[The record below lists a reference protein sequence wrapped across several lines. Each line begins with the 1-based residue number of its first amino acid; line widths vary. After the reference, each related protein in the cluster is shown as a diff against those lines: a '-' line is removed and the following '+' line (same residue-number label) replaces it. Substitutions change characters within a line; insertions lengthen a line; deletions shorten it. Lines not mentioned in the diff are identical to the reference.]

1 MFITDLSI
9 RRPTVS
15 WVMSLI
21 LIIFGL
27 FVFWKL
33 PVRELP
39 NGIQPP
45 VVQVQ
50 VDYKSAA
57 ASIVDQEVTQVLEDV
72 IGGAEGI
79 KNIDSKSENGRS
91 TINVEFDTS
100 IDLDNAANDIR
111 ERVARVVDNLPSE
124 SDPPQILKRAA
135 GFTTTMWLSLSSSTW
150 SDLELGDYAERFLV
164 DQFSS
169 VKNVGRIRVGGLREL
184 SIRVWVDPIKLAAND
199 LTIKEV
205 ESAMRGE
212 NISLPAGTLEADNID
227 LTLNLDKS
235 YNDINSIK
243 QLPIKKKNNKVILLS
258 DVANVEFG
266 PVSEKTL
273 FKAQTK
279 DQINLKTVGIG
290 IYARSGAST
299 VELSNEIK
307 KKIIEVKKSLPEEL
321 DLRVSFNRA
330 NYVEA
335 AIEEVYKTLFIA
347 FILVVL
353 IIYLFLGNLKAVIV
367 PAIALPVSLIAS
379 FLGLYIFGLSI
390 NIFVLLSFILAIG
403 IITDD
408 SVIMTDAIYRR
419 IENGENSLVAA
430 YKGSK
435 QISFAII
442 ATTLIL
448 VAVFLPLI
456 FIKGISG
463 TLFRETAIALS
474 FSIVVSSFV
483 ALTLSPMLA
492 SKFLNKK
499 TSKKFI
505 IRKFENIF
513 SNFANFYKE
522 TLGTVIY
529 KTRTVGIFIIFIII
543 ASILLFNFSKKEL
556 LPMEDRGAYL
566 IIGATD
572 EGSSFEY
579 TQEQAQKVEARLLPL
594 LQAED
599 SPYSRFIMRVPG
611 FGSSANSYNSFIIIA
626 LLDDWKNR
634 KKGQQIVL
642 REAIGKIVTL
652 PQALAF
658 PISPQSI
665 RVSSYNKPVQ
675 MVIYGST
682 YEELE
687 EIQKKI
693 IRKLR
698 SNKNLS
704 RIDSDYNRNKPEV
717 KLIINKNKAKDL
729 GVSTKAIGETLE
741 TLYGGKKI
749 TTFNKLGKEYPII
762 VQQYLSDRR
771 NKEGV
776 SKIFVRSETNSK
788 LISLANLVSFK
799 EEGSAKQLAR
809 YNRQRAVTISANINE
824 GYTLTEAIKFFE
836 EVMSSE
842 APKNQIT
849 WKGKSE
855 EIKETS
861 NELFI
866 IFALALLTAYLV
878 MAATFNS
885 FIHPFIIV
893 LTVPLAIF
901 GGLVFIL
908 FLNSS
913 VNIFSQIALII
924 LIGISTKNSILI
936 VDFANQ
942 IRTTGKNIDT
952 AVKEAC
958 AVRFRPIIMT
968 SLSTMIAMMPLV
980 IGNIGPGAG
989 EGSRLAVGSTIL
1001 GGMIISTFFT
1011 LYVTPSMYLA
1021 LAKNTKRIDVIDI
1034 ELKKNY
1040 LKNNIFIF
1048 I

>member
-1 MFITDLSI
+1 MFITELSI
-9 RRPTVS
+9 KRPTVS

-21 LIIFGL
+21 LIVFGL

-50 VDYKSAA
+50 VDYKSAS
-57 ASIVDQEVTQVLEDV
+57 ASIIDQEVTQVVEDV

-91 TINVEFDTS
+91 TINVEFDTG

-169 VKNVGRIRVGGLREL
+169 VKNVGRILVGGLREL
-184 SIRVWVDPIKLAAND
+184 SIRVWIDPIKLAAND
-199 LTIKEV
+199 LSITEV
-205 ESAMRGE
+205 ESAIRGE

-243 QLPIKKKNNKVILLS
+243 QLPIKKTDNKVILLS
-258 DVANVEFG
+258 DVANIEFG

-299 VELSNEIK
+299 VELSKDIK
-307 KKIIEVKKSLPEEL
+307 KKILEVRKSLPDEL

-335 AIEEVYKTLFIA
+335 AINEVYKTLVIA

-419 IENGENSLVAA
+419 IENGETPLVAA

-456 FIKGISG
+456 FIEGISG
-463 TLFRETAIALS
+463 TLFKETAIALS

-492 SKFLNKK
+492 SKFLYKK
-499 TSKKFI
+499 KSKKIFI
-505 IRKFENIF
+505 NKFEKIF
-513 SNFANFYKE
+513 LSFSNFYKE
-522 TLGTVIY
+522 TLSIIVN
-529 KTRTVGIFIIFIII
+529 KTKSVCLFIIFIIF
-543 ASILLFNFSKKEL
+543 ASVLLFSFSKKEL

-566 IIGATD
+566 IIGSTD

-579 TQEQAQKVEARLLPL
+579 TQEQAQKVEARLIPL
-594 LQAED
+594 LQAEN

-611 FGSSANSYNSFIIIA
+611 FGNSANSYNSFIIIA

-634 KKGQQIVL
+634 KKGQQVVL

-665 RVSSYNKPVQ
+665 RVSNYNKPVQ
-675 MVIYGST
+675 MVVYGNT

-687 EIQKKI
+687 IIQKKVI
-693 IRKLR
+693 QKLR

-729 GVSTKAIGETLE
+729 GVSTKSIGETLE
-741 TLYGGKKI
+741 TLYGGKRI

-776 SKIFVRSETNSK
+776 SKIFVRSETNGK

-799 EEGSAKQLAR
+799 EEGSAKELSR
-809 YNRQRAVTISANINE
+809 YNRQRAITISANINE
-824 GYTLTEAIKFFE
+824 GYTLTEAIKYFE
-836 EVMSSE
+836 EVMRDLSPE
-842 APKNQIT
+842 NQIT

-885 FIHPFIIV
+885 FIHPFIII

-936 VDFANQ
+936 VDYANQ
-942 IRTTGKNIDT
+942 IRTTGKDIEL

-968 SLSTMIAMMPLV
+968 SLSTMIAMIPLV

-1011 LYVTPSMYLA
+1011 LYVTPTMYLT
-1021 LAKNTKRIDVIDI
+1021 LAKNTKRIDIIDL
-1034 ELKKNY
+1034 ELKKD
-1040 LKNNIFIF
+1040 LSKK
-1048 I
+1048 

>member
-1 MFITDLSI
+1 MFITELSI
-9 RRPTVS
+9 KRPAVS

-21 LIIFGL
+21 LIVFGL

-50 VDYKSAA
+50 INYKSAS
-57 ASIVDQEVTQVLEDV
+57 ASIVDQELTQVVEDV

-79 KNIDSKSENGRS
+79 KNIESKSENGRS
-91 TINVEFDTS
+91 TINIEFDTS

-150 SDLELGDYAERFLV
+150 SDLELGDYAERYLV

-169 VKNVGRIRVGGLREL
+169 IKNVGRILVGGLREL

-205 ESAMRGE
+205 ELAMRGE

-243 QLPIKKKNNKVILLS
+243 QLPIKKTGNKVILLS
-258 DVANVEFG
+258 DVANIEFG

-273 FKAQTK
+273 FKSQTK
-279 DQINLKTVGIG
+279 DQVNLKTVGIG

-299 VELSNEIK
+299 VELSDDIK
-307 KKIIEVKKSLPEEL
+307 KKIIEVKKSLPDGL

-335 AIEEVYKTLFIA
+335 AIEEVYKTLLIA

-419 IENGENSLVAA
+419 IENGETPLVAA

-456 FIKGISG
+456 FIEGISG

-499 TSKKFI
+499 ISKKVLI
-505 IRKFENIF
+505 KKFENIF
-513 SNFANFYKE
+513 LKFANFYKE
-522 TLGTVIY
+522 TLDVIIY
-529 KTRTVGIFIIFIII
+529 KTKTISFFIILIII
-543 ASILLFNFSKKEL
+543 SSVLLFSFSKKEL
-556 LPMEDRGAYL
+556 LPQEDRGAYL
-566 IIGATD
+566 IIGFTD

-579 TQEQAQKVEARLLPL
+579 TQEQAQKVEARLIPL

-634 KKGQQIVL
+634 KKGQQVVL

-652 PQALAF
+652 PQAVAF

-665 RVSSYNKPVQ
+665 RVSNYNKPVQ

-687 EIQKKI
+687 EIQTKVIK
-693 IRKLR
+693 KLR
-698 SNKNLS
+698 SNRNLS
-704 RIDSDYNRNKPEV
+704 RIESDYNRNKPEV
-717 KLIINKNKAKDL
+717 KLLIDRSKAKDL
-729 GVSTKAIGETLE
+729 GVSTRSIGETLE
-741 TLYGGKKI
+741 TLYGGKRI
-749 TTFNKLGKEYPII
+749 TTFNRLGKEYPII

-771 NKEGV
+771 NKEGI
-776 SKIFVRSETNSK
+776 SKIFVRSETNGK
-788 LISLANLVSFK
+788 LISLANLVKFK
-799 EEGSAKQLAR
+799 EEGTAKELAR
-809 YNRQRAVTISANINE
+809 YNRQRAITISANISE
-824 GYTLTEAIKFFE
+824 AYTLTEAIKFLE
-836 EVMSSE
+836 GVMADI
-842 APKNQIT
+842 APENQIT

-866 IFALALLTAYLV
+866 IFALALLTSYLV

-885 FIHPFIIV
+885 FIHPFIIF

-936 VDFANQ
+936 VDYANQ
-942 IRTTGKNIDT
+942 IRTMGKSIDT

-958 AVRFRPIIMT
+958 SVRLRPILMT

-1021 LAKNTKRIDVIDI
+1021 LAKNTKRIDEIDL
-1034 ELKKNY
+1034 ELKKE
-1040 LKNNIFIF
+1040 LSKK
-1048 I
+1048 

>member
-1 MFITDLSI
+1 MFITELSI
-9 RRPTVS
+9 KRPTVS

-21 LIIFGL
+21 LIVFGL

-45 VVQVQ
+45 VVQIQ

-57 ASIVDQEVTQVLEDV
+57 ASIVDQEVTQVVEDV

-100 IDLDNAANDIR
+100 IELDNAANDIR

-150 SDLELGDYAERFLV
+150 SDLELGDYAERYLV

-184 SIRVWVDPIKLAAND
+184 SIRVWIDPIRLAAND

-205 ESAMRGE
+205 ETAMRGE

-235 YNDINSIK
+235 YTDIDSIK
-243 QLPIKKKNNKVILLS
+243 QLPIKKTGNKVILLS
-258 DVANVEFG
+258 DVANIEFG

-299 VELSNEIK
+299 VELSKDIK
-307 KKIIEVKKSLPEEL
+307 KKIIQVKKSLPEEL

-335 AIEEVYKTLFIA
+335 AIEEVYKTLLIA
-347 FILVVL
+347 FVLVVL

-379 FLGLYIFGLSI
+379 FLGLYLFGLSI

-419 IENGENSLVAA
+419 IENGETPLVAA

-435 QISFAII
+435 QISFAIV

-456 FIKGISG
+456 FIEGISG
-463 TLFRETAIALS
+463 TLFKETAIALS

-492 SKFLNKK
+492 SKFLYKK
-499 TSKKFI
+499 TSKKLFI
-505 IRKFENIF
+505 QKFEKLF
-513 SNFANFYKE
+513 LNFANFYKE
-522 TLGTVIY
+522 TLDIIVNKTKTVSF
-529 KTRTVGIFIIFIII
+529 FIILIVI
-543 ASILLFNFSKKEL
+543 ASVLLFNFSKKEL

-566 IIGATD
+566 IIGLTD
-572 EGSSFEY
+572 EGTSFEY

-611 FGSSANSYNSFIIIA
+611 FGNSANSYNSFIIIA

-634 KKGQQIVL
+634 KKGQEVVL

-652 PQALAF
+652 PQAVAF

-665 RVSSYNKPVQ
+665 RVSNYNKPVQ

-687 EIQKKI
+687 EIQKKV
-693 IRKLR
+693 IREIR

-704 RIDSDYNRNKPEV
+704 RIESDYNRNKPEV

-729 GVSTKAIGETLE
+729 GVSTKSIGETLE

-776 SKIFVRSETNSK
+776 SKIFVRSETNGK

-799 EEGSAKQLAR
+799 EEGSAKELAR
-809 YNRQRAVTISANINE
+809 YNRQPAVTISANINE
-824 GYTLTEAIKFFE
+824 GYTLTEAISFFE
-836 EVMSSE
+836 DVMVDL
-842 APKNQIT
+842 APENQIT

-885 FIHPFIIV
+885 FIHPFIII

-901 GGLVFIL
+901 GGLVFIM

-936 VDFANQ
+936 VDYANQ
-942 IRTTGKNIDT
+942 IRTTGKNIEL

-968 SLSTMIAMMPLV
+968 SLSTMIAMIPLV

-1021 LAKNTKRIDVIDI
+1021 LAKNTKRIDAVDL
-1034 ELKKNY
+1034 ELKKE
-1040 LKNNIFIF
+1040 LTKK
-1048 I
+1048 

>member
-1 MFITDLSI
+1 MFITELSI
-9 RRPTVS
+9 RRPVVS

-21 LIIFGL
+21 LIVFGL

-39 NGIQPP
+39 SGLQPP

-50 VDYKSAA
+50 VDYTSAA
-57 ASIVDQEVTQVLEDV
+57 APIVDQEVTQVLEDV
-72 IGGAEGI
+72 IGGTEGI
-79 KNIDSKSENGRS
+79 KNIDSKSSNGRS
-91 TINVEFDTS
+91 TIKIEFDTS

-111 ERVARVVDNLPSE
+111 ERVARVVDNLPLE
-124 SDPPQILKRAA
+124 SDPPQILKQAA
-135 GFTTTMWLSLSSSTW
+135 GFTTTMWLALSSSTW
-150 SDLELGDYAERFLV
+150 SDLELGDYAERYLV
-164 DQFSS
+164 DTFSS
-169 VKNVGRIRVGGLREL
+169 VKNVGRILVGGLREL
-184 SIRVWVDPIKLAAND
+184 SIRVWLDPIKLAAND
-199 LTIKEV
+199 LTVQEV
-205 ESAMRGE
+205 ERALRGE
-212 NISLPAGTLEADNID
+212 NIRLPAGTLEANNID

-235 YNDINSIK
+235 YNSIETIE
-243 QLPIKKKNNKVILLS
+243 QLPIKKTNKKVVVLS
-258 DVANVEFG
+258 DVAKIEFG

-273 FKAQTK
+273 FKAQRK
-279 DQINLKTVGIG
+279 GQLNLKTVGIG

-299 VELSNEIK
+299 VELSKEIK
-307 KKIIEVKKSLPEEL
+307 KKIAEVNKSLPEGLEL
-321 DLRVSFNRA
+321 EVAFNRA
-330 NYVEA
+330 TYIGA
-335 AIEEVYKTLFIA
+335 AINEVYKTLIIA
-347 FILVVL
+347 FILVVI

-379 FLGLYIFGLSI
+379 FLGIYIFGLSI

-419 IENGENSLVAA
+419 IENGENPLVAA

-435 QISFAII
+435 QITFAII

-448 VAVFLPLI
+448 IAVFLPLI
-456 FIKGISG
+456 FIEGISG

-499 TSKKFI
+499 NNKNFI
-505 IRKFENIF
+505 IRKFEKFFLDF
-513 SNFANFYKE
+513 SKFYQE
-522 TLGTVIY
+522 TLDVLVK
-529 KTRTVGIFIIFIII
+529 KTKTISIFIIFIII
-543 ASILLFNFSKKEL
+543 ASVLLFNFSKKEL

-566 IIGATD
+566 VIGFTD

-579 TQEQAQKVEARLLPL
+579 TQEKAQDIEKRLIPL
-594 LQAED
+594 LQAEN

-611 FGSSANSYNSFIIIA
+611 FGNSANSYNSFIIIA
-626 LLDDWKNR
+626 LLDNWKNR
-634 KKGQQIVL
+634 KQDSQTVM
-642 REAIGKIVTL
+642 RQAIGKIVTV
-652 PQALAF
+652 PQAVAF

-687 EIQKKI
+687 KIQSEVI
-693 IRKLR
+693 GKLR
-698 SNKNLS
+698 RNRNLS
-704 RIDSDYNRNKPEV
+704 RIESDYSRNKPEV

-729 GVSTKAIGETLE
+729 GVSTETIGKSLE
-741 TLYGGKKI
+741 TLYGGKRV

-762 VQQYLSDRR
+762 LQQFLSDRR
-771 NKEGV
+771 SKDGI
-776 SKIFVRSETNSK
+776 SKIFVRSDTTGK
-788 LISLANLVSFK
+788 LISLVNLVDFE
-799 EEGSAKQLAR
+799 EEGTAKELAR
-809 YNRQRAVTISANINE
+809 YNRQRAVTISANISEN
-824 GYTLTEAIKFFE
+824 YTLSEAIKFLE
-836 EVMSSE
+836 NTMTEVSPQS
-842 APKNQIT
+842 QIT

-885 FIHPFIIV
+885 FVHPFIIV

-913 VNIFSQIALII
+913 INIFSQIALVI

-936 VDFANQ
+936 VDYANQ
-942 IRTTGKNIDT
+942 IRTTGKNIES

-958 AVRFRPIIMT
+958 NIRFRPIIMT

-989 EGSRLAVGSTIL
+989 EGSRLAVGATIL
-1001 GGMIISTFFT
+1001 GGMMISTFFT
-1011 LYVTPSMYLA
+1011 LYVTPTMYLS
-1021 LAKNTKRIDVIDI
+1021 LAKNTKRIDAVDI
-1034 ELKKNY
+1034 ELKKE
-1040 LKNNIFIF
+1040 LR
-1048 I
+1048 

>member
-1 MFITDLSI
+1 MLITELSI
-9 RRPTVS
+9 RRPVVS

-21 LIIFGL
+21 LIVFGL

-39 NGIQPP
+39 SGLQPP

-50 VDYKSAA
+50 VDYASASA
-57 ASIVDQEVTQVLEDV
+57 PIIDQEVTQVLEDV

-79 KNIDSKSENGRS
+79 KNIDSKSSNGRS
-91 TINVEFDTS
+91 TIKVEFDTS

-124 SDPPQILKRAA
+124 SDPPQILKQAA
-135 GFTTTMWLSLSSSTW
+135 GFTTTMWLALSSSTW
-150 SDLELGDYAERFLV
+150 SDLELGDYAERYLV
-164 DQFSS
+164 DTFSS
-169 VKNVGRIRVGGLREL
+169 VKNVGRILVGGLREL

-199 LTIKEV
+199 LTVQEV
-205 ESAMRGE
+205 ERALRGE
-212 NISLPAGTLEADNID
+212 NIRLPAGTLEANNID

-235 YNDINSIK
+235 YNSIETIK
-243 QLPIKKKNNKVILLS
+243 QLPIKKTNKKVVVLS
-258 DVANVEFG
+258 DVANIEFG

-273 FKAQTK
+273 FKAQRK
-279 DQINLKTVGIG
+279 DQLNLKTVGIG

-299 VELSNEIK
+299 VELSKEIK
-307 KKIIEVKKSLPEEL
+307 KKITEVNKSLPEGLKIEIA
-321 DLRVSFNRA
+321 FNRA
-330 NYVEA
+330 TYIGA
-335 AIEEVYKTLFIA
+335 AINEVYKTLIIA
-347 FILVVL
+347 FVLVVI

-379 FLGLYIFGLSI
+379 FLGIYIFGLSI

-419 IENGENSLVAA
+419 IENGENPLVAA
-430 YKGSK
+430 YKGSR
-435 QISFAII
+435 QITFAII

-448 VAVFLPLI
+448 IAVFLPLI
-456 FIKGISG
+456 FIEGISG

-499 TSKKFI
+499 NNKNFI
-505 IRKFENIF
+505 IRKFEKFFLGF
-513 SNFANFYKE
+513 SKFYQE
-522 TLGTVIY
+522 TLEVLVK
-529 KTRTVGIFIIFIII
+529 KTKTISVFIIFIII
-543 ASILLFNFSKKEL
+543 ASVLLFNFSKKEL

-566 IIGATD
+566 VIGFTD

-579 TQEQAQKVEARLLPL
+579 TQEKAQVIEKRLIPL
-594 LQAED
+594 LQAEN

-611 FGSSANSYNSFIIIA
+611 FGSSATSYNSFIIIA
-626 LLDDWKNR
+626 LLDHWKNR
-634 KKGQQIVL
+634 KQDSQTVM
-642 REAIGKIVTL
+642 RQAIGKIVTV
-652 PQALAF
+652 PQAVAF

-687 EIQKKI
+687 SIQNEVI
-693 IRKLR
+693 GKLR
-698 SNKNLS
+698 RNRNLS
-704 RIDSDYNRNKPEV
+704 RIESDYSRNKPEV

-729 GVSTKAIGETLE
+729 GVSTETVGKSLE
-741 TLYGGKKI
+741 TLYGGKRV

-762 VQQYLSDRR
+762 LQQYLSDRR
-771 NKEGV
+771 NKEGI
-776 SKIFVRSETNSK
+776 SKIFVRSDTTGK
-788 LISLANLVSFK
+788 LISLSNLVNFK
-799 EEGSAKQLAR
+799 EEGTAKELSR
-809 YNRQRAVTISANINE
+809 YNRQRAVTISSNISEN
-824 GYTLTEAIKFFE
+824 YTLSEAIKYLE
-836 EVMSSE
+836 NIMAEVS
-842 APKNQIT
+842 PKSQIT

-885 FIHPFIIV
+885 FIHPFIII

-913 VNIFSQIALII
+913 VNIFSQIALVI

-936 VDFANQ
+936 VDYANQ
-942 IRTTGKNIDT
+942 IRTTGKNIET

-958 AVRFRPIIMT
+958 SIRFRPIIMT

-989 EGSRLAVGSTIL
+989 EGSRLAVGATIL

-1011 LYVTPSMYLA
+1011 LYVTPTMYLS
-1021 LAKNTKRIDVIDI
+1021 LAKNTKRIDAVDI
-1034 ELKKNY
+1034 ELKKQ
-1040 LKNNIFIF
+1040 LR
-1048 I
+1048 

>member
-1 MFITDLSI
+1 MFITELSI
-9 RRPTVS
+9 KRPTVS

-50 VDYKSAA
+50 VDYKSAS
-57 ASIVDQEVTQVLEDV
+57 ASIVDQEVTQVVEDV

-100 IDLDNAANDIR
+100 INLDNAANDIR

-150 SDLELGDYAERFLV
+150 SDLELGDYAERYLV

-184 SIRVWVDPIKLAAND
+184 SIRVWIDPIRLAAND
-199 LTIKEV
+199 ITVKEV

-235 YNDINSIK
+235 YNDIKSIN
-243 QLPIKKKNNKVILLS
+243 QLPIKKNGNKVILLS
-258 DVANVEFG
+258 DVANIEFG

-273 FKAQTK
+273 FKAQTR

-299 VELSNEIK
+299 VELSNDIK
-307 KKIIEVKKSLPEEL
+307 KKLIDVKKTLPNEL

-335 AIEEVYKTLFIA
+335 AIEEVYKTLLIA
-347 FILVVL
+347 FVLVVL

-419 IENGENSLVAA
+419 IENGETPLVAA

-456 FIKGISG
+456 FIEGISG

-492 SKFLNKK
+492 SKFLYKK
-499 TSKKFI
+499 KSKKIFI
-505 IRKFENIF
+505 NKFEKIF
-513 SNFANFYKE
+513 LSFSNFYKE
-522 TLGTVIY
+522 TLSIIVN
-529 KTRTVGIFIIFIII
+529 KTKSVCLFIIFIIF
-543 ASILLFNFSKKEL
+543 ASVLLFSFSKKEL

-566 IIGATD
+566 IIGSTD

-579 TQEQAQKVEARLLPL
+579 TQEQAQKVEARLIPL
-594 LQAED
+594 LQAEN

-611 FGSSANSYNSFIIIA
+611 FGNSANSYNSFIIIA

-634 KKGQQIVL
+634 KKGQQVVL

-665 RVSSYNKPVQ
+665 RVSNYNKPVQ
-675 MVIYGST
+675 MVVYGNT

-687 EIQKKI
+687 IIQKKVI
-693 IRKLR
+693 QKLR

-729 GVSTKAIGETLE
+729 GVSTKSIGETLE
-741 TLYGGKKI
+741 TLYGGKRI

-776 SKIFVRSETNSK
+776 SKIFVRSETNGK

-799 EEGSAKQLAR
+799 EEGSAKELSR
-809 YNRQRAVTISANINE
+809 YNRQRAITISANINE
-824 GYTLTEAIKFFE
+824 GYTLTEAIKYFE
-836 EVMSSE
+836 EVIRDLSPE
-842 APKNQIT
+842 NQIT

-885 FIHPFIIV
+885 FIHPFIII

-936 VDFANQ
+936 VDYANQ
-942 IRTTGKNIDT
+942 IRTTGKDIEL

-968 SLSTMIAMMPLV
+968 SLSTMIAMIPLV

-1011 LYVTPSMYLA
+1011 LYVTPTMYLT
-1021 LAKNTKRIDVIDI
+1021 LAKNTKRIDIIDL
-1034 ELKKNY
+1034 ELKKD
-1040 LKNNIFIF
+1040 LSKK
-1048 I
+1048 

>member
-9 RRPTVS
+9 RRPVVS
-15 WVMSLI
+15 SVFSLI
-21 LIIFGL
+21 LIVFGI

-39 NGIQPP
+39 SGLQPP
-45 VVQVQ
+45 VVQIQ

-57 ASIVDQEVTQVLEDV
+57 APIIDQEVTQVIEDV

-79 KNIDSKSENGRS
+79 KNIDSKSSNGRS
-91 TINVEFDTS
+91 TIKVEFDTS

-124 SDPPQILKRAA
+124 SDPPQILKQAA
-135 GFTTTMWLSLSSSTW
+135 GFTTTMWLALSSSTW
-150 SDLELGDYAERFLV
+150 SDLELGDYAERYLV
-164 DQFSS
+164 DTFSS
-169 VKNVGRIRVGGLREL
+169 VKNVGRILVGGLREL

-199 LTIKEV
+199 LTVQEV
-205 ESAMRGE
+205 ERALRGE
-212 NISLPAGTLEADNID
+212 NIRLPAGTLEANNID

-235 YNDINSIK
+235 YNSIETIK
-243 QLPIKKKNNKVILLS
+243 QLPIKKTNKKVVVLS
-258 DVANVEFG
+258 DVANIEFG

-273 FKAQTK
+273 FKAQRK
-279 DQINLKTVGIG
+279 DQLNLKTVGIG

-299 VELSNEIK
+299 VELSKEIK
-307 KKIIEVKKSLPEEL
+307 KKIAKVNKSLPEGLEL
-321 DLRVSFNRA
+321 EVAFNRA
-330 NYVEA
+330 TYIGA
-335 AIEEVYKTLFIA
+335 AINEVYKTLIIA
-347 FILVVL
+347 FVLVVI

-379 FLGLYIFGLSI
+379 FLGIYIFGLSI

-419 IENGENSLVAA
+419 IENGENPLVAA

-435 QISFAII
+435 QITFAII

-448 VAVFLPLI
+448 IAVFLPLI
-456 FIKGISG
+456 FIEGISG

-499 TSKKFI
+499 NNKNFI
-505 IRKFENIF
+505 IRKFEKFFLGF
-513 SNFANFYKE
+513 SKFYQE
-522 TLGTVIY
+522 TLEVLVKKTKTVS
-529 KTRTVGIFIIFIII
+529 VFIIFIIV

-566 IIGATD
+566 VIGFTD

-579 TQEQAQKVEARLLPL
+579 TQEKAQVIEKRLIPL
-594 LQAED
+594 LQAEN

-611 FGSSANSYNSFIIIA
+611 FGSSATSYNSFIIIA
-626 LLDDWKNR
+626 LLDHWKNR
-634 KKGQQIVL
+634 KQDSQTVM
-642 REAIGKIVTL
+642 RQAIGKIVTV
-652 PQALAF
+652 PQAVAF

-687 EIQKKI
+687 RIQSEVI
-693 IRKLR
+693 GKLR
-698 SNKNLS
+698 RNNNLS
-704 RIDSDYNRNKPEV
+704 RLESDYTRNKPEV

-729 GVSTKAIGETLE
+729 GVSTETIGKSLE
-741 TLYGGKKI
+741 TLYGGKRV

-762 VQQYLSDRR
+762 LQQYLSDRR
-771 NKEGV
+771 NKEGI
-776 SKIFVRSETNSK
+776 SKIFVRSDTTGK
-788 LISLANLVSFK
+788 LISLTNLVNFK
-799 EEGSAKQLAR
+799 EEGTAKELAR
-809 YNRQRAVTISANINE
+809 YNRQRAVTISANISEN
-824 GYTLTEAIKFFE
+824 YTLSEAIKYLE
-836 EVMSSE
+836 NTMAEVSPQS
-842 APKNQIT
+842 QIT

-885 FIHPFIIV
+885 FIHPFIII

-913 VNIFSQIALII
+913 INIFSQIALVI

-936 VDFANQ
+936 VDYANQ
-942 IRTTGKNIDT
+942 IRTTGKNIET

-958 AVRFRPIIMT
+958 SIRFRPIIMT

-989 EGSRLAVGSTIL
+989 EGSRLAVGATIL

-1011 LYVTPSMYLA
+1011 LYVTPTMYLA
-1021 LAKNTKRIDVIDI
+1021 LAKNTKRIDAIDL
-1034 ELKKNY
+1034 ELNRQ
-1040 LKNNIFIF
+1040 LKR
-1048 I
+1048 

>member
-1 MFITDLSI
+1 MFITELSI
-9 RRPTVS
+9 RRPVVS

-21 LIIFGL
+21 LIVFGL

-39 NGIQPP
+39 SGLQPP

-50 VDYKSAA
+50 VDYTSAA
-57 ASIVDQEVTQVLEDV
+57 APIVDQEVTQVLEDV

-79 KNIDSKSENGRS
+79 KNIDSKSSNGRS
-91 TINVEFDTS
+91 TIKVEFDTS

-124 SDPPQILKRAA
+124 SDPPQILKQAA
-135 GFTTTMWLSLSSSTW
+135 GFTTTMWLALSSSTW
-150 SDLELGDYAERFLV
+150 SDLELGDYAERYLV
-164 DQFSS
+164 DTFSS
-169 VKNVGRIRVGGLREL
+169 VKNVGRILVGGLREL

-199 LTIKEV
+199 LTVQEV
-205 ESAMRGE
+205 EKALRGE
-212 NISLPAGTLEADNID
+212 NIRLPAGTLEANNID

-235 YNDINSIK
+235 YNSIEAIE
-243 QLPIKKKNNKVILLS
+243 QLPIKKTSKKVVVLS
-258 DVANVEFG
+258 DVAKIELG

-273 FKAQTK
+273 FKAQRK
-279 DQINLKTVGIG
+279 DQLNLKTVGIG

-299 VELSNEIK
+299 VELSKEIK
-307 KKIIEVKKSLPEEL
+307 KKIAEVNKSLPEGLEL
-321 DLRVSFNRA
+321 EVAFNRA
-330 NYVEA
+330 TYIGA
-335 AIEEVYKTLFIA
+335 AINEVYKTLIIA
-347 FILVVL
+347 FVLVVI

-379 FLGLYIFGLSI
+379 FLGIYIFGLSI

-419 IENGENSLVAA
+419 IENGENPLVAA

-435 QISFAII
+435 QITFAII

-448 VAVFLPLI
+448 IAVFLPLI
-456 FIKGISG
+456 FIEGISG

-499 TSKKFI
+499 NDKNYI
-505 IRKFENIF
+505 IRKFEKFFLGF
-513 SNFANFYKE
+513 SKFYQE
-522 TLGTVIY
+522 TLEVLVK
-529 KTRTVGIFIIFIII
+529 KTKTISVFIIFIIV
-543 ASILLFNFSKKEL
+543 ASVLLFNFSKKEL
-556 LPMEDRGAYL
+556 MPMEDRGAYL
-566 IIGATD
+566 VIGFTD

-579 TQEQAQKVEARLLPL
+579 TQEKAQNIEKRLIPL
-594 LQAED
+594 LQAEN

-626 LLDDWKNR
+626 LLDNWKNR
-634 KKGQQIVL
+634 KQDSQTVM
-642 REAIGKIVTL
+642 RQAIGKIVTL
-652 PQALAF
+652 PQAVAF

-687 EIQKKI
+687 RIQSEVI
-693 IRKLR
+693 GKLR
-698 SNKNLS
+698 RNRNLS
-704 RIDSDYNRNKPEV
+704 RIESDYSRNKPEV
-717 KLIINKNKAKDL
+717 KLVINKNKAKDL
-729 GVSTKAIGETLE
+729 GVSTEAIGKSLE
-741 TLYGGKKI
+741 TLYGGKRV

-762 VQQYLSDRR
+762 LQQYLSDRR
-771 NKEGV
+771 DKDGI
-776 SKIFVRSETNSK
+776 SKIFVRSNTTGK
-788 LISLANLVSFK
+788 LISLVNLVNFK
-799 EEGSAKQLAR
+799 EEGTAKELAR
-809 YNRQRAVTISANINE
+809 YNRQRAVTISANISEN
-824 GYTLTEAIKFFE
+824 YTLSEAIKYLE
-836 EVMSSE
+836 NIMTEVSPQS
-842 APKNQIT
+842 QIT

-866 IFALALLTAYLV
+866 IYALALLTAYLV

-885 FIHPFIIV
+885 FVHPFIIV

-913 VNIFSQIALII
+913 INIFSQIALVI

-936 VDFANQ
+936 VDYANQ
-942 IRTTGKNIDT
+942 IRTTGKNIEA

-958 AVRFRPIIMT
+958 SIRFRPIIMT
-968 SLSTMIAMMPLV
+968 SLSTMIAMIPLI

-989 EGSRLAVGSTIL
+989 EGSRLAVGATIF

-1011 LYVTPSMYLA
+1011 LYVTPTMYLS
-1021 LAKNTKRIDVIDI
+1021 LAKNTKRIDAVDI
-1034 ELKKNY
+1034 ELKKE
-1040 LKNNIFIF
+1040 LR
-1048 I
+1048 

>member
-1 MFITDLSI
+1 MLITELSI
-9 RRPTVS
+9 RRPVVS

-21 LIIFGL
+21 LIVFGL

-39 NGIQPP
+39 SGLQPP

-50 VDYKSAA
+50 VDYASASA
-57 ASIVDQEVTQVLEDV
+57 PIIDQEVTQVLEDV

-79 KNIDSKSENGRS
+79 KNIDSKSSNGRS
-91 TINVEFDTS
+91 TIKVEFDTS

-124 SDPPQILKRAA
+124 SDPPQILKQAA
-135 GFTTTMWLSLSSSTW
+135 GFTTTMWLALSSSTW
-150 SDLELGDYAERFLV
+150 SDLELGDYAERYLV
-164 DQFSS
+164 DTFSS
-169 VKNVGRIRVGGLREL
+169 VKNVGRILVGGLREL

-199 LTIKEV
+199 LTVQEV
-205 ESAMRGE
+205 ERALRGE
-212 NISLPAGTLEADNID
+212 NIRLPAGTLEANNID

-235 YNDINSIK
+235 YNSIETIK
-243 QLPIKKKNNKVILLS
+243 QLPIKKTNKKVVVLS
-258 DVANVEFG
+258 DVANIEFG

-273 FKAQTK
+273 FKAQRK
-279 DQINLKTVGIG
+279 DQLNLKTVGIG

-299 VELSNEIK
+299 VELSKEIK
-307 KKIIEVKKSLPEEL
+307 KKIAKVNKSLPEGLEL
-321 DLRVSFNRA
+321 EVAFNRA
-330 NYVEA
+330 TYIGA
-335 AIEEVYKTLFIA
+335 AINEVYKTLIIA
-347 FILVVL
+347 FVLVVI

-379 FLGLYIFGLSI
+379 FLGIYIFGLSI

-419 IENGENSLVAA
+419 IENGENPLVAA

-435 QISFAII
+435 QITFAII

-448 VAVFLPLI
+448 IAVFLPLI
-456 FIKGISG
+456 FIEGISG

-499 TSKKFI
+499 NNKNFI
-505 IRKFENIF
+505 IRKFEKFFLGF
-513 SNFANFYKE
+513 SKFYQE
-522 TLGTVIY
+522 TLEVLVKKTKTVS
-529 KTRTVGIFIIFIII
+529 VFIIFIIV

-566 IIGATD
+566 VIGFTD

-579 TQEQAQKVEARLLPL
+579 TQEKAQVIEKRLIPL
-594 LQAED
+594 LQAEN

-611 FGSSANSYNSFIIIA
+611 FGSSATSYNSFIIIA
-626 LLDDWKNR
+626 LLDHWKNR
-634 KKGQQIVL
+634 KQDSQTVM
-642 REAIGKIVTL
+642 RQAIGKIVTV
-652 PQALAF
+652 PQAVAF

-687 EIQKKI
+687 RIQSEVI
-693 IRKLR
+693 GKLR
-698 SNKNLS
+698 RNNNLS
-704 RIDSDYNRNKPEV
+704 RLESDYTRNKPEV

-729 GVSTKAIGETLE
+729 GVSTETIGKSLE
-741 TLYGGKKI
+741 TLYGGKRV

-762 VQQYLSDRR
+762 LQQYLSDRR
-771 NKEGV
+771 NKEGI
-776 SKIFVRSETNSK
+776 SKIFVRSDTTGK
-788 LISLANLVSFK
+788 LISLTNLVNFK
-799 EEGSAKQLAR
+799 EEGTAKELAR
-809 YNRQRAVTISANINE
+809 YNRQRAVTISANISEN
-824 GYTLTEAIKFFE
+824 YTLSEAIKYLE
-836 EVMSSE
+836 NTMAEVSPQS
-842 APKNQIT
+842 QIT

-885 FIHPFIIV
+885 FIHPFIII

-913 VNIFSQIALII
+913 INIFSQIALVI

-936 VDFANQ
+936 VDYANQ
-942 IRTTGKNIDT
+942 IRTTGKNIET

-958 AVRFRPIIMT
+958 SIRFRPIIMT

-989 EGSRLAVGSTIL
+989 EGSRLAVGATIL

-1011 LYVTPSMYLA
+1011 LYVTPTMYLA
-1021 LAKNTKRIDVIDI
+1021 LAKNTKRIDAIDL
-1034 ELKKNY
+1034 ELNRQ
-1040 LKNNIFIF
+1040 LKR
-1048 I
+1048 

>member
-1 MFITDLSI
+1 MFITELSI
-9 RRPTVS
+9 RRPTIS

-21 LIIFGL
+21 LIVFGL

-45 VVQVQ
+45 VVQIQ

-57 ASIVDQEVTQVLEDV
+57 ASIVDQEVTQVVEDV
-72 IGGAEGI
+72 VGGAEGI

-111 ERVARVVDNLPSE
+111 ERVARVIDNLPSE

-150 SDLELGDYAERFLV
+150 SDLELGDYAERYLV

-184 SIRVWVDPIKLAAND
+184 SIRVWIDPIRLAAND

-205 ESAMRGE
+205 ETAMRGE

-235 YNDINSIK
+235 YTDIDSIK
-243 QLPIKKKNNKVILLS
+243 QLPIKKTGNKVILLS
-258 DVANVEFG
+258 DVANIEFG

-299 VELSNEIK
+299 VELSKDIK
-307 KKIIEVKKSLPEEL
+307 KKIIQVKKSLPEEL

-335 AIEEVYKTLFIA
+335 AIEEVYKTLLIA
-347 FILVVL
+347 FVLVVL

-379 FLGLYIFGLSI
+379 FLGLYLFGLSI

-419 IENGENSLVAA
+419 IENGETPLVAA

-435 QISFAII
+435 QISFAIV

-448 VAVFLPLI
+448 IAVFLPLI
-456 FIKGISG
+456 FIEGISG

-499 TSKKFI
+499 SSKKLLI
-505 IRKFENIF
+505 QKFEKF
-513 SNFANFYKE
+513 FLSFANFYKE
-522 TLGTVIY
+522 TLDVIVNKTKTVSF
-529 KTRTVGIFIIFIII
+529 FIVLIVI
-543 ASILLFNFSKKEL
+543 ASVLLFNFSKKEL

-566 IIGATD
+566 IIGFTD
-572 EGSSFEY
+572 EGTSFEY

-611 FGSSANSYNSFIIIA
+611 FGNSANSYNSFIIIA

-634 KKGQQIVL
+634 KKGQEVVL

-652 PQALAF
+652 PQAVAF

-665 RVSSYNKPVQ
+665 RVSNYNKPVQ

-682 YEELE
+682 YKELE
-687 EIQKKI
+687 EIQKKV
-693 IRKLR
+693 IREIR

-704 RIDSDYNRNKPEV
+704 RIESDYNRNKPEV

-729 GVSTKAIGETLE
+729 GVSTKSIGETLE

-776 SKIFVRSETNSK
+776 SKIFVRSETNGK
-788 LISLANLVSFK
+788 LISLANLVSFE
-799 EEGSAKQLAR
+799 EEGSAKELAR
-809 YNRQRAVTISANINE
+809 YNRQPAVTISANINE
-824 GYTLTEAIKFFE
+824 GYTLTEAIRYFE
-836 EVMSSE
+836 EVMVNL
-842 APKNQIT
+842 APENQIT

-885 FIHPFIIV
+885 FIHPFIII

-936 VDFANQ
+936 VDYANQ
-942 IRTTGKNIDT
+942 IRTTGKNIES

-968 SLSTMIAMMPLV
+968 SLSTMIAMLPLV

-1021 LAKNTKRIDVIDI
+1021 LAKNTKRIDVIDL
-1034 ELKKNY
+1034 ELKKE
-1040 LKNNIFIF
+1040 LTKK
-1048 I
+1048 